1 MHYCLI
7 LIYLDKLI
15 LRYKLSKSTFIRGL
29 QCEKSLYLYKKH
41 YKLKDPTSPSL
52 QAVFDQGNQI
62 GVLAQ
67 SLFPGGV
74 DATPS
79 SHFRMMES
87 VMKTKAFLESG
98 ESIIY
103 EATFTYN
110 EVLAALDILVKDKD
124 GWKAYEVKSSTS
136 VSETYIKDAAIQ
148 YYTIINSGIDLVD
161 ISIVHINNQYV
172 LDGDL
177 DINQLF
183 TIESVKDQ
191 VLDYLPRISNEVSR
205 LKNVIELDSAPNVD
219 IGSHCNEPYDC
230 DFKGTCWKHIP
241 EYSIFNISRLKQEK
255 KFKLYNQGVITLDQ
269 VDLSQTKLSEN
280 QILQIESEVE
290 GKSYINKEEIGNFL
304 HNLNYPLYY
313 LDFETISPGVPKYQ
327 GTRPYQQ
334 VLFQYSLHINQTE
347 ESELVHK
354 EYLADPKK
362 DPRIG
367 FLEQLINECGD
378 SGDILVYNIG
388 FERGRLNE
396 LIEQFPEHNDPLQAI
411 IDRLKD
417 LMIPFQNKWYY
428 TPQMKGSY
436 SIKYVLPS
444 LAPKFS
450 YDHLKIKD
458 GGMASSI
465 YLSMTNNN
473 FNGDEISTRKDLLEY
488 CNLDTYAMVKIIEKL
503 KKSQ

>member
-1 MHYCLI
+1 M
-7 LIYLDKLI
+7 
-15 LRYKLSKSTFIRGL
+15 RYKLSKSTFIRGL

-62 GVLAQ
+62 GLLAQ

-87 VMKTKAFLESG
+87 VAKTKAFLESG

-103 EATFTYN
+103 EATFTYS

-148 YYTIINSGIDLVD
+148 YYTIANSGIDLVD
-161 ISIVHINNQYV
+161 ISVVHINNQYV

-177 DINQLF
+177 DIDQLF
-183 TIESVKDQ
+183 TIESVKDR
-191 VLDYLPRISNEVSR
+191 VLDYLPEIPSEITR
-205 LKNVIELDSAPNVD
+205 LKNVIELDSAPNID

-241 EYSIFNISRLKQEK
+241 EYSVFDISNLNKKK
-255 KFKLYNQGVITLDQ
+255 KFDLYNQGITTLDQ

-280 QILQIESEVE
+280 QILQVESEVE
-290 GKSYINKEEIGNFL
+290 GKSHINKEEIKKFL
-304 HNLNYPLYY
+304 SNLNYPLHY
-313 LDFETISPGVPKYQ
+313 LDFETINPGVPKYQ
-327 GTRPYQQ
+327 GTSPYQL
-334 VLFQYSLHINQTE
+334 VLFQYSLHIKQSE
-347 ESELVHK
+347 YSELVHK
-354 EYLADPKK
+354 EYLADPIK

-367 FLEQLINECGD
+367 FVKQLISQCGIY
-378 SGDILVYNIG
+378 GDILVYNIG

-396 LIEQFPEHNDPLQAI
+396 LIEQFPDYNDPLQAI

-428 TPQMKGSY
+428 TPEMRGSY
-436 SIKYVLPS
+436 SIKNVLPS
-444 LAPKFS
+444 LVPELS
-450 YDHLKIKD
+450 YNNLNIKD

-465 YLSMTNNN
+465 FQSMINNK
-473 FNGDEISTRKDLLEY
+473 FNGNEISTRKDLLEY
-488 CNLDTYAMVKIIEKL
+488 CKLDTYAMVKVIEKL
-503 KKSQ
+503 KKS